1 MSIPT
6 TRPTAALVIDAR
18 RALGLSRDK
27 FAELLRSSKRT
38 VARWEAG
45 ESTVYPQVL
54 FELAR
59 HVHPSDAKLAEEIA
73 LAGGTTLQ
81 KLGIAP
87 SLEAP
92 PLPPHVLVDAIVCA
106 AADALKAVPDTV
118 RGAVLAAFKRARE
131 LRMTVEDVEK
141 AMTKR

>member
-6 TRPTAALVIDAR
+6 TRPTAALVIDGR
-18 RALGLSRDK
+18 RTLGLSRDK

-45 ESTVYPQVL
+45 QSTVYPRDL

-59 HVHPSDAKLAEEIA
+59 HVHPNDAELAEEIA
-73 LAGGTTLQ
+73 LAGGATLQ

-87 SLEAP
+87 SLDAT

-141 AMTKR
+141 AMSNR